1 MTWENERRAICRA
14 MLDAADTETTHAVYV
29 CWTAYDGFADA
40 DALLGLGSGRYM
52 ELPPDERELARERA
66 TALGRDLK
74 AAATRHGEPEPTEA
88 RLIDRTIG
96 CARFV
101 YNLMLETRIAHYQ
114 TTWESCRPTPALYK
128 DTYPFLREVDSLALC
143 NAQLA
148 LEKAYRRFFDNG
160 CKGFPRYKSK
170 RHGKAAYTT
179 NRIGGNIKLDDKARR
194 LKLPKIGWLAVRQHK
209 HIPNDWKLKSVT
221 VEHRPSGRYTATILF
236 ERETQTPEQVE
247 PVRIVGLDYASH
259 GLYVSSD
266 GKRAEYPGYYRKT
279 QDKLARGQRRL
290 SRMVEGSANWYRQKQ
305 RVARLSEK
313 TADQRRDWQHKKAN
327 GIAAAYDMVAVET
340 LSLKGIT
347 SKPKPKPDP
356 DHPGHFLHN
365 GRKAKSGLAKSTLGN
380 AYGMF
385 CTMLEYKLARQGKR
399 LVRVDRWFPSSQ
411 LCHDCGYRNP
421 QTKDLDV
428 REWTCPQCG
437 VLHDRDVNAALNIRD
452 EARRIVERRDS

>member
-1 MTWENERRAICRA
+1 MSGKDYIAVRFRA
-14 MLDAADTETTHAVYV
+14 Y
-29 CWTAYDGFADA
+29 
-40 DALLGLGSGRYM
+40 
-52 ELPPDERELARERA
+52 
-66 TALGRDLK
+66 
-74 AAATRHGEPEPTEA
+74 PTEEQA

-128 DTYPFLREVDSLALC
+128 DTYPFLREVDSMALC

-170 RHGKAAYTT
+170 RRGKAAYTT
-179 NRIGGNIKLDDKARR
+179 NRVGGNIELDDKARR
-194 LKLPKIGWLAVRQHK
+194 LKLPKLGWLAVRQHK
-209 HIPNDWKLKSVT
+209 RIPNDWRLKSVT
-221 VEHRPSGRYTATILF
+221 VEHRRSGRYTATILF
-236 ERETQTPEQVE
+236 ERETQTPEQVA

-259 GLYVSSD
+259 GLYASSD
-266 GKRAEYPGYYRKT
+266 GEKAEYPGYYRKT
-279 QDKLARGQRRL
+279 QDKLAREQRRL
-290 SRMVEGSANWYRQKQ
+290 SHMVEGSANWYRQKR

-313 TADQRRDWQHKKAN
+313 TANQRRDWQHKKAN
-327 GIAAAYDMVAVET
+327 GIAAAYDMVVVET
-340 LSLKGIT
+340 LNLKGI
-347 SKPKPKPDP
+347 SAKPKPKPDP
-356 DHPGHFLHN
+356 DHLGHFLPN
-365 GRKAKSGLAKSTLGN
+365 GRKAKSGLAKSTLDN

>member
-1 MTWENERRAICRA
+1 MKTHIAVRFRA
-14 MLDAADTETTHAVYV
+14 Y
-29 CWTAYDGFADA
+29 
-40 DALLGLGSGRYM
+40 
-52 ELPPDERELARERA
+52 
-66 TALGRDLK
+66 
-74 AAATRHGEPEPTEA
+74 PTEEQA

-128 DTYPFLREVDSLALC
+128 DTFPFLREVDSLALC

-170 RHGKAAYTT
+170 RRGKAAYTT

-194 LKLPKIGWLAVRQHK
+194 LKLPKIGWLAIRQHK
-209 HIPNDWKLKSVT
+209 HIHNDWKLKSVT
-221 VEHRPSGRYTATILF
+221 VEHRPSGRYTVTILF
-236 ERETQTPEQVE
+236 EYETQIPEKVK
-247 PVRIVGLDYASH
+247 PVKTVGLDYASR

-266 GKRAEYPGYYRKT
+266 GEHAEYPGFYRNMEAK
-279 QDKLARGQRRL
+279 L
-290 SRMVEGSANWYRQKQ
+290 SREQRKLSNMARGSANWRKQ
-305 RVARLSEK
+305 CERVARLYEK
-313 TADQRRDWQHKKAN
+313 TANQRRDWQHKKAN

-340 LSLKGIT
+340 LNLKGIT
-347 SKPKPKPDP
+347 AKPNPKPDP
-356 DHPGHFLHN
+356 DHPGHFLPN
-365 GRKAKSGLAKSTLGN
+365 GRKAKSGLAKSTLDN

-411 LCHDCGYRNP
+411 LCHDCGYRNT

-428 REWTCPQCG
+428 REWTCLQCG
-437 VLHDRDVNAALNIRD
+437 VMHDRDVNAALNIRD